1 MEIPDD
7 VIMNAERLWD
17 DGGYKFAYEIIAEAI
32 MSERQR
38 CIEIM
43 ESRIEIYT
51 DIAQR
56 NAIKECIS
64 SVRA

>member
-1 MEIPDD
+1 MKIPDD
-7 VIMNAERLWD
+7 VMMNAERLWD
-17 DGGYKFAYEIIAEAI
+17 DGGYKFASEIIAEAI